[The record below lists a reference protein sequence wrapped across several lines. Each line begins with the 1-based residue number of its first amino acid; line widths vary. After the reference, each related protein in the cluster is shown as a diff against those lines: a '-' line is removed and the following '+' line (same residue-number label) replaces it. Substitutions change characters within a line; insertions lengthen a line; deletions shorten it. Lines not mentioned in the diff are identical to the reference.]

1 MLTKQA
7 NDSWSVYFAMRAR
20 PRGAGIFL
28 ASKKNN
34 FSLRSRAFQCESPRV
49 SARQQ
54 MALVLRRVSGGFC
67 PMLLLMACCSFSFC
81 GCTAT
86 SPGLL
91 QHLSKRVFP
100 FLRAIFKELHE
111 RRASLKKI
119 FLKLVSRS
127 CVSGCGR
134 FLAHLMV
141 KITVP
146 RAWAISTLRQRSW
159 MSHVLIVET

>member
-1 MLTKQA
+1 MRISESVCKTA
-7 NDSWSVYFAMRAR
+7 NGVGVA
-20 PRGAGIFL
+20 
-28 ASKKNN
+28 
-34 FSLRSRAFQCESPRV
+34 
-49 SARQQ
+49 ARQRRILSN
-54 MALVLRRVSGGFC
+54 AASDGVLQLFILRLHC
-67 PMLLLMACCSFSFC
+67 DLPWA
-81 GCTAT
+81 
-86 SPGLL
+86 L
-91 QHLSKRVFP
+91 QHLSKIVFP

-111 RRASLKKI
+111 RRASLKNI
-119 FLKLVSRS
+119 FLKMVSRS